1 MSLALDAI
9 ADASTSSR
17 ARGRRERLVR
27 EDDRRRALSHRRP
40 ARRRATTRARA
51 EAVNGDVDLDA
62 VDVPRDLCRIRAY
75 VRWEEAGKPNETT
88 EEWREAEF
96 AAAVVDLKRE
106 VASGVTLN
114 DIRRRYGQ
122 PIVDGDD
129 EPRRGKTTETTR
141 MGDEDARASD
151 SRAGDVG
158 ESNGASTSTARESAR
173 GDVIEKAPSPS
184 SSPPPPSNR
193 RGRDLRALL
202 PTRANGAAAA
212 AAAAPSEPSLMARW
226 RAVKSDDGEMM
237 IGDSLHPLADGE
249 LLVQVYEQGGRDEEA
264 MSGPRRK
271 VTGRRV
277 VLTTNA
283 LEPLI
288 CHWGVAREEPGEWI
302 LAPPAVRP
310 ANTEAVSHMSCETQM
325 EAFTGCFPTDRVSTS
340 AAMDEAD
347 AYDECAFMQ
356 RLAFDLPGDGP
367 DELMGLQFVFRNI
380 DGNAWFKDTSN
391 GNANYR
397 ASCVRVSAEERVSDE
412 LVDTIV
418 RAEAGGSWWSLMHRF
433 NLARSL
439 LEKYC
444 AQGEDEVKA
453 RNAAA
458 KIFVWLRY
466 SSTRQLTWQRNYN
479 VKPRELSSAQS
490 RLTHMLAELYVN
502 KPHLRD
508 MARLMLSTVGKGG
521 DGGQGQQIRDEILN
535 IMHRNDI
542 KEVKGIWMEEW
553 HQKLH
558 NNTTPDD
565 IVICSA
571 YLDFLRADGDLSAY
585 WNALAEGGVTKQRLE
600 SFERPV
606 RSEPMWRPH
615 IKEALIRDFENY
627 LKILK
632 SVHSGADLV
641 ESYDACKHRLDDATR
656 RAVEYVVVGQSV
668 GNIFD
673 VVNACLDARHG
684 LRDAG
689 LANPS
694 DSALCR
700 DLLYLDLSIADASNR
715 AIQRGSDAV
724 TDCQSLL
731 ELTDMVLEDLCLSL
745 PSSND
750 DLLYSLISWRRIREL
765 QRDGDASWALRA
777 KATTDRARLAITEYA
792 AAISDGMQPAATT
805 IGKRCDCDTWTI
817 DLFSEEVIRGG
828 PAFAL
833 SLVLTR
839 LDMYLRREANMG
851 DWQII
856 SPATCAGEVM
866 HVKTLAEV
874 MNETFKTPTVLVC
887 DHVGGDEEIP
897 WGALA
902 VLTSSSVDV
911 LSHSAVRARNG
922 GVLFATCYE
931 PTVLDAV
938 RGMDKRAVKLKV
950 TPEET
955 VAFHSIDFSSI
966 DAENS
971 STDACRDDGS
981 GARVDIQP
989 IEFGGEYAVCMEDF
1003 NERLVGAKARNTKSL
1018 RDALT
1023 SGGIPDWISLPKS
1036 IAIPFGTFEHVL
1048 ASPENASQ
1056 AATMAKLMR
1065 EIDDSTGS
1073 ALETSLRVCRRCVR
1087 TVVPPPGML
1096 DTLADVMRRGG
1107 LTPPADEETWELAWK
1122 AICDVW
1128 ASKWNERAF
1137 VSIRNR
1143 GLNFDNL
1150 RMSILVQPVID
1161 ADHAFVIHTVNPS
1174 TNAVDE
1180 LYAEVVQGMGET
1192 LVGNYPG
1199 RALSFTVK
1207 KSTDGAVSPPK
1218 ITGFP
1223 SKNTILRV
1231 PHETLIFRSDSN
1243 GEDLEGYAGAGL
1255 YESVLARAA
1264 SARRADYASDALVWD
1279 RRVQN
1284 ETLSAIARA
1293 GVAVERALDSPQDIE
1308 GCVRDG
1314 VVYVVQTRP
1323 QV

>member
-1 MSLALDAI
+1 MSRVLVARRG
-9 ADASTSSR
+9 ASTSIGAR
-17 ARGRRERLVR
+17 RGRERVDR
-27 EDDRRRALSHRRP
+27 DRDRRRAGIHRRTV
-40 ARRRATTRARA
+40 RRVETTRAGT
-51 EAVNGDVDLDA
+51 EVVDGEVDLA
-62 VDVPRDLCRIRAY
+62 SIDVPRDLCQIRAY

-129 EPRRGKTTETTR
+129 EPRRAAPRETTR
-141 MGDEDARASD
+141 TPRGDGREGE
-151 SRAGDVG
+151 RAGDANSPSAATAT
-158 ESNGASTSTARESAR
+158 ESTSAATKETAPPP
-173 GDVIEKAPSPS
+173 PSQK
-184 SSPPPPSNR
+184 PPPSNR

-202 PTRANGAAAA
+202 PTRTKDEAAAA
-212 AAAAPSEPSLMARW
+212 ATKTPSEPSIMARW

-237 IGDSLHPLADGE
+237 IGDALYPLADGE
-249 LLVQVYEQGGRDEEA
+249 LLVQVYEKGGRDEEA

-283 LEPLI
+283 LEPLV
-288 CHWGVAREEPGEWI
+288 CHWGVAKEEPGEWI
-302 LAPPAVRP
+302 LAPSTVRP
-310 ANTEAVSHMSCETQM
+310 ANTEAVSHMSCETLM
-325 EAFTGCFPTDRVSTS
+325 EEFTGCFPTDRVSTS

-356 RLAFDLPGDGP
+356 RLAFDLPGEGP
-367 DELMGLQFVFRNI
+367 DELMGLQFVFRNV

-490 RLTHMLAELYVN
+490 RLTHMLTELYVT

-565 IVICSA
+565 IVICRA

-585 WNALAEGGVTKQRLE
+585 WNALAEGGVTKERLE

-606 RSEPMWRPH
+606 RSEPIWRPH

-656 RAVEYVVVGQSV
+656 RAVEYVVASQST

-694 DSALCR
+694 DSSLCR

-777 KATTDRARLAITEYA
+777 KATADRARLAITEYA
-792 AAISDGMQPAATT
+792 AGVSDGMQPAATA
-805 IGKRCDCDTWTI
+805 IGKRCDCDKWTI

-897 WGALA
+897 SGAVA
-902 VLTSSSVDV
+902 VLTGSSVDV

-931 PTVLDAV
+931 PTVLDTV
-938 RGMDKRAVKLKV
+938 HGMDKRAIKLQV
-950 TPEET
+950 TVEET
-955 VAFHSIDFSSI
+955 VAFEPIDFASI

-971 STDACRDDGS
+971 STDASPDDG
-981 GARVDIQP
+981 GARIDIQAV
-989 IEFGGEYAVCMEDF
+989 EFGGEYAICMEDF
-1003 NERLVGAKARNTKSL
+1003 NEGLVGAKARNTKSL

-1048 ASPENASQ
+1048 ASPENTSQ
-1056 AATMAKLMR
+1056 AATLAKLMR
-1065 EIDDSTGS
+1065 EIDDSTGI
-1073 ALETSLRVCRRCVR
+1073 ALEASLRMCRRCVR
-1087 TVVPPPGML
+1087 TVVPPQGML
-1096 DTLADVMRRGG
+1096 DALADVMRRGG

-1137 VSIRNR
+1137 VSMRNR
-1143 GLNFDNL
+1143 GLNFNNL

-1174 TNAVDE
+1174 TNAADE
-1180 LYAEVVQGMGET
+1180 LYAEIVQGMGET

-1207 KSTDGAVSPPK
+1207 KSTDGTVSAPE
-1218 ITGFP
+1218 IAGFP
-1223 SKNTILRV
+1223 SKNTVLRV
-1231 PHETLIFRSDSN
+1231 PRETLIFRSDSN

-1255 YESVLARAA
+1255 YESVPMHATAA
-1264 SARRADYASDALVWD
+1264 HHADYASDALIWD
-1279 RRVQN
+1279 RNVQH
-1284 ETLSAIARA
+1284 ETLSAVARA
-1293 GVAVERALDSPQDIE
+1293 GVAIERALASPQDIE